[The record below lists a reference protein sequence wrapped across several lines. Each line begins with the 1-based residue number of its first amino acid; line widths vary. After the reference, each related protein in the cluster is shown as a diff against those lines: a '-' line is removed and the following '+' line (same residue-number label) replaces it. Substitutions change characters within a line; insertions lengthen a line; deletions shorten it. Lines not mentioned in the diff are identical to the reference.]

1 MKNADPIASTS
12 QSVGVCQ
19 SVSAI
24 LWPSFIVAGIANTV
38 FFSFFNPSEM
48 AACRGGEALSTTA
61 VYSIGF
67 FSFWALT
74 AMSSFVTQYFLKP
87 CDNKKNC

>member
-1 MKNADPIASTS
+1 MKGQKPTTS
-12 QSVGVCQ
+12 SDQSVGVCQ
-19 SVSAI
+19 SISAV
-24 LWPSFIVAGIANTV
+24 LWPSFIVAGIANTI
-38 FFSFFNPSEM
+38 FFSLFNPSEM
-48 AACRGGEALSTTA
+48 AACRGGEAFSTIA

-74 AMSSFVTQYFLKP
+74 AVSSFVTQYFLKP